1 MKSWLNDKFTITKNK
16 ITDWPSTFP
25 PSSHT
30 HTISQIT
37 DLQNQ
42 LNGKSSTS
50 HNHDGRYLKN
60 IRVINLSDCQKS
72 TINYETRY
80 TLPSMSIGE
89 IIYFNMEGDTNS
101 SRLLYAKESGSYM
114 VLLADRFTR
123 TGSASLGDISFSVD
137 TVSLS
142 LIKNNTYLG
151 ETVYSPAFYPLI
163 TRIS

>member
-1 MKSWLNDKFTITKNK
+1 M
-16 ITDWPSTFP
+16 
-25 PSSHT
+25 
-30 HTISQIT
+30 
-37 DLQNQ
+37 
-42 LNGKSSTS
+42 
-50 HNHDGRYLKN
+50 KN

-72 TINYETRY
+72 IIDYETRY

-89 IIYFNMEGDTNS
+89 IIYLNMESDKNN

-114 VLLADRFTR
+114 VLLADKFSYNS
-123 TGSASLGDISFSVD
+123 GAGFGNISFSVD

-151 ETVYSPAFYPLI
+151 ETVGSPAFYPLI